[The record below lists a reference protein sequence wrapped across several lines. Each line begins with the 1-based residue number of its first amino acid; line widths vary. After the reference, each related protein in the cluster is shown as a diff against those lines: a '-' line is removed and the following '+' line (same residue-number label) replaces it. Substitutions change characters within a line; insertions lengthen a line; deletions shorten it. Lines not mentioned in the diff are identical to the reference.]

1 MKVVVTGATGNVGTS
16 TVQALSES
24 QKIDEIVGL
33 ARREP
38 TWRPPKTRWV
48 EANVLTSDL
57 AAVFEGADA
66 VIHLAWAIQPSRDA
80 VTLERINVEGSRRV
94 FEAVAAAKV
103 PKLIHA
109 SSVGAYSRG
118 PKDREV
124 DEGWPTDGTP
134 TSFYSRHK
142 VAVERVLDRFES
154 DNPDVRVVRLRPA
167 LIFKDEAATEI
178 RRLFIGPFL
187 PNFLLRRRLLPA
199 LPRVDRLCFQAVHS
213 EDVGQAYLQA
223 VLADVDGAF
232 NIAAEPP
239 LSPEKMAERV
249 GVRSFPVPARVVRRL
264 ADLSWKMRL
273 QPTPPGWLDMALRV
287 PLMSSARARKELGWK
302 PRHSAVE
309 ALEEL
314 IEGLREG
321 QGANTPPLRANSVGA
336 RLDDLKTGV
345 GARQWDRNRDEQI
358 VKYLAD
364 LHSIELQALAQLRA
378 APSIAGDERLCQTF
392 EQHLAETEGQERRVR
407 ERLEALGGEPSK
419 LKDAAGAAGGWGMV
433 AFAATQPDTPG
444 KLAMHAYSYEHM
456 ELAAYELLKR
466 LAERAGDEQTAR
478 MAADIAAE
486 EERMAKRL
494 EQSFDTAV
502 EVSLAAVAAD
512 QLNSALL
519 AYLRDV
525 HALEGQAEKLLEAG
539 AGRVG
544 DEYLEAAFRDHL
556 DETQRHL
563 ERIEGLLEE
572 RGARPSLVKDAM
584 LKTGGLNLS
593 AFFGAQPDP
602 TTKLAG
608 FAFAFE
614 HLEIAAYELLTRVAE
629 RVGDEGVATAAEEI
643 LAEERRAAER
653 VAESWNRPESPSEW
667 RRERAKRRE
676 GKPDGIWTDEA
687 TGSGHRRLQRHRL
700 RVGESLR
707 GGRLRSPDRGR
718 GRRADDRA

>member
-24 QKIDEIVGL
+24 REIDEIVGV

-38 TWRPPKTRWV
+38 TWTPPKTCWI

-57 AAVFEGADA
+57 GAIFEGADA

-94 FEAVAAAKV
+94 FEAVATAGA
-103 PKLIHA
+103 PKLVHA

-124 DEGWPTDGTP
+124 DENWPTEGTP
-134 TSFYSRHK
+134 TSFYSCHK
-142 VAVERVLDRFES
+142 VAVERELDRFES
-154 DNPDVRVVRLRPA
+154 DNPEVRVVRLRPA

-187 PNFLLRRRLLPA
+187 PNFLLRRGLLPA
-199 LPRVDRLCFQAVHS
+199 LPRVKRLRFQAVHS
-213 EDVGQAYLQA
+213 EDVGRAYLRA

-239 LSPEKMAERV
+239 LSSEEMAERI

-264 ADLSWKMRL
+264 ADLSWRMRL
-273 QPTPPGWLDMALRV
+273 QPTPPGWLDMALNV
-287 PLMSSARARKELGWK
+287 PLMSSERAREELGWE
-302 PRHSAVE
+302 PRHSGVE

-314 IEGLREG
+314 LEGLRKG
-321 QGANTPPLRANSVGA
+321 HGAKTPPLEADGVGA

-345 GARQWDRNRDEQI
+345 GARQWNRDRDEQI
-358 VKYLAD
+358 VKYLTD
-364 LHSIELQALAQLRA
+364 VHSIELQALAQLRA
-378 APSIAGDERLCQTF
+378 APKIAGDERLCEVF
-392 EQHLAETEGQERRVR
+392 EQHLVETEDQERRVR

-419 LKDAAGAAGGWGMV
+419 LKDAAGAAGGWAMI
-433 AFAATQPDTPG
+433 AFAASQPDTPG
-444 KLAMHAYSYEHM
+444 KLTMHAYSYEHM

-466 LAERAGDEQTAR
+466 LAERAGDEETAR

-486 EERMAKRL
+486 EGRMAERL

-502 EVSLAAVAAD
+502 ETSLAAVDPD
-512 QLNSALL
+512 QLDSTLL

-539 AGRVG
+539 AERV
-544 DEYLEAAFRDHL
+544 DDDCLSAAFRDHL
-556 DETQRHL
+556 DETQRQR
-563 ERIEGLLEE
+563 ERIADLLDE
-572 RGARPSLVKDAM
+572 RGAGPSLVKDAL
-584 LKTGGLNLS
+584 LKAGGLNLS
-593 AFFGAQPDP
+593 AFFGAQPDS

-614 HLEIAAYELLTRVAE
+614 HLEVAAYELLQRVAA
-629 RVGDEGVATAAEEI
+629 RAGDEGVVATAKAI

-653 VAESWNRPESPSEW
+653 VAESWNRPEVPLGVAS
-667 RRERAKRRE
+667 
-676 GKPDGIWTDEA
+676 
-687 TGSGHRRLQRHRL
+687 
-700 RVGESLR
+700 
-707 GGRLRSPDRGR
+707 
-718 GRRADDRA
+718 